1 MKYLVS
7 KASVNDRQHF
17 VIDAARPCYGLLYSL
32 TFPVLKADQVNL
44 TQPLGTGPYYVT
56 QYNPGQE
63 LLLTAYDDYWNGRAG
78 YREMNIMFYDT
89 NRSLLSAYE
98 YKQVDAIITR
108 SATAAQYRGGS
119 SSLNVTYRTQQLEVL
134 MMNHQEFPLE
144 DPEIRQA
151 IRYAID
157 IDTIAANV
165 YTDMVVRT
173 DTPLIPNTWTYKDN
187 DLYTYDPEKAK
198 AILAAKGWNDTDGDG
213 VLDML
218 RDGAKR
224 NLKLRIY
231 VYEEQENSVR
241 IQAANMIADY
251 LKVLGINA
259 TVTTMTYSEAK
270 TKLEKR
276 SYDLCLCAFQMDTV
290 PDPGFLLMIGNV
302 CNYMAYRSKEMDSL
316 FSRLRKATDQG
327 SYQQALFEI
336 QDLFAKDCP
345 FICLYYRTGAVLTRT
360 LFFTVR
366 DVREPDVLRG
376 IENALPR

>member
-1 MKYLVS
+1 M
-7 KASVNDRQHF
+7 NDRQHF

-198 AILAAKGWNDTDGDG
+198 EILAAKGWNDTDGDG

>member
-198 AILAAKGWNDTDGDG
+198 EILAAKGWNDTDGDG